1 MTEPERDTQS
11 QRDRAGVIYPLG
23 PSGMACTWRQTSST
37 VEPGSSSSSWKGA
50 WWKSSWS
57 SSSLICSRARTLL
70 LYSALVHLQ
79 PQTPGCSSVFHKRR
93 TRLPLGVLLR
103 LARGTRK
110 VSKKSN
116 LNINVMNYKYI

>member
-1 MTEPERDTQS
+1 METNRQTDGDRHS
-11 QRDRAGVIYPLG
+11 QRDTHTHRAREAEPGVIYPLG

-57 SSSLICSRARTLL
+57 SSSLICSRARTLP

-79 PQTPGCSSVFHKRR
+79 HPDTSVKQKEGAVRV
-93 TRLPLGVLLR
+93 PP
-103 LARGTRK
+103 RGD
-110 VSKKSN
+110 SEG
-116 LNINVMNYKYI
+116 